1 MSQQEPSKDF
11 HEVDLKEVSVKT
23 SQWIEKSKLNLLKQF
38 VFVKKN
44 IIVLLIIII
53 VGYFGGLFLDSK
65 PKFYNQEV
73 VVVPN
78 FNSYDYLYAKI
89 NELNAK
95 IENNQME
102 AIEAI
107 GFQDPKNIIEISIK
121 AVPDPYKLIEFKKDN
136 FELLKLLSENGN
148 LTNIVKEEMT
158 TRHYKFHK
166 ISILTKKAIKDQK
179 VIEVLMEYLNSDIFF
194 EKQKAIGTS
203 NEKYRLNELDSTNL
217 HVTRILKSLVE
228 SSNLNQTKENVLI
241 LKEGLSIEHIMGV
254 KDNLIKER
262 NILTMEIGMFDKI
275 IKDIIVTQNTRG
287 KEWLF
292 RKGRFLVPFILIL
305 LFIFYKRSKEYYK
318 QNIHLISQV

>member
-23 SQWIEKSKLNLLKQF
+23 SQWIEKTKLNLLKQF

-44 IIVLLIIII
+44 IVVLLIIVI

-102 AIEAI
+102 SIEAI
-107 GFQDPKNIIEISIK
+107 GFQDPRNMIEISIK
-121 AVPDPYKLIEFKKDN
+121 AVPDPYKLTEFKKEN
-136 FELLKLLSENGN
+136 FEILKLLSENGS
-148 LTNIVKEEMT
+148 LSNIVKEEMT
-158 TRHYKFHK
+158 TRHYKFHR
-166 ISILTKKAIKDQK
+166 ISILTKKAIKDRK
-179 VIEVLMEYLNSDIFF
+179 IIDVLIQYLNNDIFF
-194 EKQKAIGTS
+194 EKQKVIGTR
-203 NEKYRLNELDSTNL
+203 NEAYRLNELDSTNL
-217 HVTRILKSLVE
+217 QVSRILNSLVE

-262 NILTMEIGMFDKI
+262 NQLNMEMALFDKV
-275 IKDIIVTQNTRG
+275 IKETIVSQNLRG

-292 RKGRFLVPFILIL
+292 RKGRFLIPFILIL
-305 LFIFYKRSKEYYK
+305 LFVFLKRSLVYYK
-318 QNIHLISQV
+318 QNIHLIS

>member
-53 VGYFGGLFLDSK
+53 VGYFAGLLLDSK

-107 GFQDPKNIIEISIK
+107 GFQDPRNIIEISIK
-121 AVPDPYKLIEFKKDN
+121 AVPDPYKLIEYKKDN

>member
-53 VGYFGGLFLDSK
+53 VGYFGGLLLDSK

-107 GFQDPKNIIEISIK
+107 GFQDPRNIIEISIK
-121 AVPDPYKLIEFKKDN
+121 AVPDPYKLIEYKKDN

-262 NILTMEIGMFDKI
+262 NLLTMEIGMFDKI